1 MNNLGDT
8 SFNKRN
14 LLKQGI
20 GVNLYPLPFAK
31 GGSLPKAQ
39 FGQKLSRKAQRSK
52 ARSIAKRDLDLNLW
66 QRRKKYGDSALENM
80 AEAAL
85 SIVPNPAAQAARAA
99 LKSNDI
105 AYNIQQ
111 SEHPGVQAAIEGV
124 SMLPVFPKALRAQ
137 GKTIIPGV
145 SPISEINRNNRQV
158 LSSLFGLGARGF
170 ENAQSVADL
179 AGGVPD
185 EQDNPALP
193 FLPDRRRPS
202 IQQGV
207 PMRFIRQERRK
218 LLRQQSPAEKS
229 RMRASPFAYGGSMPG
244 YQGGGAMPELNS
256 GMLDEVSITS
266 GFNPMNDPGNVSPA
280 PLQYNTRGIGMMPR
294 VPLGI
299 PSSGPAIRSGVPVA
313 PAAPAAPAPRVKNT
327 SSGPRT
333 TGGGYRYGA
342 GFFGDKGRPA
352 SNSITRRPNVRTK
365 FYEEGGEIEAFDMD
379 PDKRKP
385 KNFWNSKRSRKTGAQ
400 APYRNPRNAGPS
412 PSRGGGA
419 CATYN

>member
-14 LLKQGI
+14 LLKQGL

-39 FGQKLSRKAQRSK
+39 FGQKLSKDAQRSK
-52 ARSIAKRDLDLNLW
+52 ARAIAKRDLNLTRS
-66 QRRKKYGDSALENM
+66 QRRLKYGDSPLENM

-99 LKSNDI
+99 LKLNDI
-105 AYNIQQ
+105 RYNIQQ
-111 SEHPGVQAAIEGV
+111 SDQPGLQAVIEGIG
-124 SMLPVFPKALRAQ
+124 MLPVFPKALGSKGEAIHKAAIA
-137 GKTIIPGV
+137 GIKPTSAV
-145 SPISEINRNNRQV
+145 NRLNRQV
-158 LSSLFGLGARGF
+158 LSSTLGAAARGF
-170 ENAQSVADL
+170 ENVQSIADM

-193 FLPDRRRPS
+193 FFPDRRRPS
-202 IQQGV
+202 VQQGV

-229 RMRASPFAYGGSMPG
+229 RMGASPFAYGGSMPG
-244 YQGGGAMPELNS
+244 YQRGGQ
-256 GMLDEVSITS
+256 MLDEISVTPE
-266 GFNPMNDPGNVSPA
+266 FNPMSTPSSEYVSPA
-280 PLQYNTRGIGMMPR
+280 PLDQYDTRGLGRMPR

-299 PSSGPAIRSGVPVA
+299 PSSSPVVRSGVPVQ
-313 PAAPAAPAPRVKNT
+313 PTPSAPRAQSV
-327 SSGPRT
+327 SFGPRT

-352 SNSITRRPNVRTK
+352 SGSITRRPQFKTK
-365 FYEEGGEIEAFDMD
+365 FHAEGGEMGESYSQEDSNIGPGRGKWGRQFQKDQRRRARMGRF
-379 PDKRKP
+379 
-385 KNFWNSKRSRKTGAQ
+385 NSGYGCS
-400 APYRNPRNAGPS
+400 
-412 PSRGGGA
+412 
-419 CATYN
+419 TYN